1 MKMETKSLDQVMTEL
16 NNWYGQLRDAIVF
29 SEPQKRQ
36 EYVAEQFEQSALEL
50 ARIMTGKEL
59 N

>member
-1 MKMETKSLDQVMTEL
+1 METKSLEQVMTEL
-16 NNWYGQLRDAIVF
+16 NNWHGQLRDAIVF
-29 SEPQKRQ
+29 GESRERQ